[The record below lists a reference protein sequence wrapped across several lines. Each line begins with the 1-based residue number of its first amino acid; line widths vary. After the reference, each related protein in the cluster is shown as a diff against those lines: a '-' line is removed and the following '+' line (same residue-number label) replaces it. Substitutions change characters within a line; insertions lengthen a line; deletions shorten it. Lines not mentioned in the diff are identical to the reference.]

1 MVTLASAVLEEL
13 RALRVRQAEY
23 RRLLGEEYEDY
34 DLVFCQPNG
43 RPLHGHNVTRRDFR
57 RVVQRA
63 GLPLIRFHDLRHCF
77 ASHLLRHGE
86 HLKVV
91 SDLLGHAESSTT
103 LDFYSHVLPGLKAEV
118 IRHLES
124 RLLGSPEAA
133 R

>member
-63 GLPLIRFHDLRHCF
+63 GLPLIRFHD
-77 ASHLLRHGE
+77 
-86 HLKVV
+86 KVV

-118 IRHLES
+118 IRHLEG